1 MPLGKVSLTVV
12 VPVELD
18 GPALVTVIWYWP
30 VPPAVKVPC
39 ATFATERSKL
49 MFSGVGPVLTGPL
62 LPGLPSDGL
71 LTVAVLAASG
81 SVALGE
87 MVMSSSNM
95 LLPLARIELLLV
107 QVMPG
112 TVPVQVQP
120 GLEIGLTL

>member
-1 MPLGKVSLTVV
+1 MPVGKDSLTVV
-12 VPVELD
+12 VPVEFD
-18 GPALVTVIWYWP
+18 GPAFETVILYCP

-39 ATFATERSKL
+39 VTFATERSKL
-49 MFSGVGPVLTGPL
+49 MFSGVVPVLTGPL